1 MQTDIREFDVQS
13 IKQDG
18 VIAIVGKRGSGKSVL
33 IRDLLHKTAAKLPK
47 QKYDV
52 ALAMSPV
59 HDPLHDALETVSN
72 EVTIMP
78 DFNEDALAAF
88 LDKMEESNRHL
99 DRTNVAEA
107 CHGLVLMDGCTL
119 NRTCMKTRTMRHLF
133 LNGRHLRVTLVC
145 SFQYLREDFPP
156 VLSSPCLSDLQP
168 VLRSNIDYLFA
179 FREESR
185 DIRMELWRHF
195 FGMFSRFDDFAKV
208 FDVCTEGYHSLV
220 LDNTNQSLGIEDQVA
235 FYKAD
240 HDASTTTDPH
250 EEAQAGQ
257 GWLEYLASFV
267 W

>member
-59 HDPLHDALETVSN
+59 YDSLETAHDALKTVSN

-78 DFNEDALAAF
+78 DFNENALAAF
-88 LDKMEESNRHL
+88 LDKMEEFSRHL

-119 NRTCMKTRTMRHLF
+119 NRTCMRTLAMRRLF
-133 LNGRHLRVTLVC
+133 LNGRHFRITLVC
-145 SFQYLREDFPP
+145 SFQYLGENLP
-156 VLSSPCLSDLQP
+156 P
-168 VLRSNIDYLFA
+168 VLRSTIDYLFV

-185 DIRMELWRHF
+185 AIRMELWRHF

>member
-59 HDPLHDALETVSN
+59 YDSLETAHDALKTVSN

-78 DFNEDALAAF
+78 DFNENALAAF
-88 LDKMEESNRHL
+88 LDKMEEFSRHL

-119 NRTCMKTRTMRHLF
+119 NRTCMRTLAMRRLF
-133 LNGRHLRVTLVC
+133 LNGRHFRITLVC
-145 SFQYLREDFPP
+145 VFSVPGGRTSHRFSGPPLTTSLCSVRNLGPFGWSCGGIFLACFQGLTILP
-156 VLSSPCLSDLQP
+156 
-168 VLRSNIDYLFA
+168 RSLTCAPKGTIHLF
-179 FREESR
+179 
-185 DIRMELWRHF
+185 L
-195 FGMFSRFDDFAKV
+195 
-208 FDVCTEGYHSLV
+208 TTQTSL
-220 LDNTNQSLGIEDQVA
+220 
-235 FYKAD
+235 
-240 HDASTTTDPH
+240 
-250 EEAQAGQ
+250 
-257 GWLEYLASFV
+257 
-267 W
+267 